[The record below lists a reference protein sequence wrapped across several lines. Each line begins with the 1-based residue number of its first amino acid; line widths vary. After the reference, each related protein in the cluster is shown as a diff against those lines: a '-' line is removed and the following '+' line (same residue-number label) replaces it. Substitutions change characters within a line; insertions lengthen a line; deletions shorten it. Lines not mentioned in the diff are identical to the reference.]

1 MHAWQ
6 ERSRYSIDVMDVDT
20 LMQRI
25 TDKER
30 EKMAQCQQVKKK
42 KEYEQLK
49 ECTFT
54 PHINRAV
61 PKQVTHTHTRTL
73 AHLLVERY
81 TCVRLYIYYTTIIYH
96 TTKHTASLY

>member
-61 PKQVTHTHTRTL
+61 PKQVTHTHTYTHTL
-73 AHLLVERY
+73 THSQLLGEHY
-81 TCVRLYIYYTTIIYH
+81 TCVCLHVYYTNT
-96 TTKHTASLY
+96 HTASLY